1 MMYIMNVFEDN
12 PIRYIKMQVAAI
24 LSKHLS
30 KVMHKTRLI
39 TLSLLV
45 ESLFHAKFFS
55 LTGLGRALKTETQER
70 SAIRRVDRFIGN
82 KLLQQDRLAIYCVIC
97 GLIVGSSQR
106 PIIIVDWSTIP
117 NQKANV
123 LRAAMVTS
131 GRGLTLYEEV
141 HPEKKYTNPKVHI
154 RFLMKLKSM
163 LDNDVKPIIIS
174 DAGFGTPWFKA
185 LQDLGWEYIG
195 RIRGNKYYR
204 LQNGVTW
211 SPITSLHKDATATP
225 TFLGEIELC
234 KEHGFKT
241 RLYRYKGKALGR
253 KNKTKRGTI
262 KQTNQSKKQA
272 KANKEPWLLVSS
284 LHINSK
290 TAKKVVEIYSLRM
303 QIEEGFRDLKS
314 TKYGFGFEHVNTRHI
329 YRLNVF
335 FLIAMLAAFLA
346 WVIGW
351 LAEKVNLQGQ
361 YQANSTKIKRVLS
374 LFYLGYRII
383 LRAKDKMKYIVIQE
397 VIENFPVFS
406 NA

>member
-1 MMYIMNVFEDN
+1 
-12 PIRYIKMQVAAI
+12 MQVAAI

-45 ESLFHAKFFS
+45 ESLFHTKFFS
-55 LTGLGRALKTETQER
+55 LTGLGRALKTESQER
-70 SAIRRVDRFIGN
+70 SAIRRVDRFFGN
-82 KLLQQDRLAIYCVIC
+82 KGLQLDRLAIYRVVCR
-97 GLIVGSSQR
+97 LMVGSSQK

-117 NQKANV
+117 NKKDNV
-123 LRAAMVTS
+123 LRAALVTS
-131 GRGLTLYEEV
+131 GRALTLYEEV
-141 HPEKKYTNPKVHI
+141 HPEKKYTNSKVHI

-163 LDNDVKPIIIS
+163 LDNDIKPIIIS

-185 LQDLGWEYIG
+185 VQSLGWDYVG

-204 LQNGVTW
+204 LQNNLTW
-211 SPITSLHKDATATP
+211 APITSLHKDATATP
-225 TFLGEIELC
+225 THLGEIELC
-234 KEHGFKT
+234 KEHRFKT
-241 RLYRYKGKALGR
+241 TLYRYKGKALGR
-253 KNKTKRGTI
+253 KNKTKRGKI
-262 KQTNQSKKQA
+262 KQTNQSKKHA

-284 LHINSK
+284 LLINSK

-351 LAEKVNLQGQ
+351 LAEKVNLQAQ
-361 YQANSTKIKRVLS
+361 YQANSTKIKRILS

-383 LRAKDKMKYIVIQE
+383 LRVKDKMKSAVIQT
-397 VIENFPVFS
+397 VIENFPDFCEV
-406 NA
+406 

>member
-1 MMYIMNVFEDN
+1 
-12 PIRYIKMQVAAI
+12 MQVAAI

-30 KVMHKTRLI
+30 KVMHKTRLL

-70 SAIRRVDRFIGN
+70 SAIRRVDRFFGN
-82 KLLQQDRLAIYCVIC
+82 KRLQQDRLAIYRVIC
-97 GLIVGSSQR
+97 RLMVGSSQR
-106 PIIIVDWSTIP
+106 PIVIVDWSTIP
-117 NQKANV
+117 NKKDNV
-123 LRAAMVTS
+123 LRAALVTS
-131 GRGLTLYEEV
+131 GRALTLYEEV
-141 HPEKKYTNPKVHI
+141 HPEKKYTNSKVHI
-154 RFLMKLKSM
+154 RFLIKLKSM

-185 LQDLGWEYIG
+185 VQDLGWDYVG

-204 LQNGVTW
+204 LQNSVTW
-211 SPITSLHKDATATP
+211 APITSLHKAATATP
-225 TFLGEIELC
+225 TLVGEIELC

-241 RLYRYKGKALGR
+241 TLYRYKGKALGR
-253 KNKTKRGTI
+253 KNKTKRGNV
-262 KQTNQSKKQA
+262 KQNGQSKKHA

-284 LHINSK
+284 FLINSK

-314 TKYGFGFEHVNTRHI
+314 TKYGFGFEHANTRHI

-351 LAEKVNLQGQ
+351 LAEKVNLQAQ
-361 YQANSTKIKRVLS
+361 YQANSTKIKRILS

-383 LRAKDKMKYIVIQE
+383 LRVKDKMKSIVIQT
-397 VIENFPVFS
+397 VIENFPDFS
-406 NA
+406 GA

>member
-1 MMYIMNVFEDN
+1 
-12 PIRYIKMQVAAI
+12 MQVAAI

-30 KVMHKTRLI
+30 KVMHKTRLL

-70 SAIRRVDRFIGN
+70 SAIRRVDRFFGN
-82 KLLQQDRLAIYCVIC
+82 KRLQQDRLAIYRVIC
-97 GLIVGSSQR
+97 RLMVGSSQR
-106 PIIIVDWSTIP
+106 PIVIVDWSTIP
-117 NQKANV
+117 NKKDNV
-123 LRAAMVTS
+123 LRAALVTS
-131 GRGLTLYEEV
+131 GRALTLYEEV
-141 HPEKKYTNPKVHI
+141 HPEKKYTNSKVHI
-154 RFLMKLKSM
+154 RFLIKLKSM

-185 LQDLGWEYIG
+185 VQDLGWDYVG

-204 LQNGVTW
+204 LQNSVTW
-211 SPITSLHKDATATP
+211 APITSLHKAATATP
-225 TFLGEIELC
+225 TLVGEIELC

-241 RLYRYKGKALGR
+241 TLYRYKGKALGR
-253 KNKTKRGTI
+253 KNKTKRGNV
-262 KQTNQSKKQA
+262 KQNGQSKKHA

-284 LHINSK
+284 FLINSK

-314 TKYGFGFEHVNTRHI
+314 TKYGFGFEHANTRHI

-351 LAEKVNLQGQ
+351 LAEKVNLQAQ
-361 YQANSTKIKRVLS
+361 YQANSTKIKRILS

-383 LRAKDKMKYIVIQE
+383 LRVKDKMKSIVIQT
-397 VIENFPVFS
+397 VIENFPDFS
-406 NA
+406 EA

>member
-1 MMYIMNVFEDN
+1 
-12 PIRYIKMQVAAI
+12 MQVAAI

-55 LTGLGRALKTETQER
+55 LTGLGRVLKTEAQER
-70 SAIRRVDRFIGN
+70 SAIRRVDRFFGN
-82 KLLQQDRLAIYCVIC
+82 KRLQKDRLPIYGVIC
-97 GLIVGSSQR
+97 RLSVGSSQR
-106 PIIIVDWSTIP
+106 PVIIVDWSTIP
-117 NQKANV
+117 NKKDNV
-123 LRAAMVTS
+123 LRAALVTS
-131 GRGLTLYEEV
+131 GRALTLYEEI
-141 HPEKKYTNPKVHI
+141 HPEKKYTNSKVHI
-154 RFLMKLKSM
+154 RFLMKLKAM
-163 LDNDVKPIIIS
+163 LRDGVKPIITT

-185 LQDLGWEYIG
+185 VQDLGWDYVG

-204 LQNGVTW
+204 LQNSATW
-211 SPITSLHKDATATP
+211 VPITSLHKDATETP
-225 TFLGEIELC
+225 TLLGEIELC
-234 KEHGFKT
+234 KEHAFKT
-241 RLYRYKGKALGR
+241 TLYRYKGKALGR
-253 KNKTKRGTI
+253 KNKTKRGKI
-262 KQTNQSKKQA
+262 KQTNQSKKHA

-284 LHINSK
+284 LPLNSK
-290 TAKKVVEIYSLRM
+290 VAQKVVKIYSFRM

-351 LAEKVNLQGQ
+351 LAEKVNLQAQ

-383 LRAKDKMKYIVIQE
+383 LRVKDKMKRVLIQE
-397 VIENFPVFS
+397 VIDNFPIFS
-406 NA
+406 EV

>member
-1 MMYIMNVFEDN
+1 
-12 PIRYIKMQVAAI
+12 MQVAAI

-45 ESLFHAKFFS
+45 ESLFHAKFFN

-70 SAIRRVDRFIGN
+70 SAIRRVDRFFGN
-82 KLLQQDRLAIYCVIC
+82 KRLQQDRLSIYRVIC
-97 GLIVGSSQR
+97 ELMVGSSQR

-117 NQKANV
+117 NKKDNV
-123 LRAAMVTS
+123 LRAALVTS
-131 GRGLTLYEEV
+131 GRALTLYEEV
-141 HPEKKYTNPKVHI
+141 HPEKKYTNQKVHI

-163 LDNDVKPIIIS
+163 LGNDVKPIIIS

-185 LQDLGWEYIG
+185 IQGLGWDYVG

-204 LQNGVTW
+204 LQNSETW
-211 SPITSLHKDATATP
+211 APITSLHKDATATP
-225 TFLGEIELC
+225 TLLGAIELC

-241 RLYRYKGKALGR
+241 MLYRYKGKYLGR
-253 KNKTKRGTI
+253 KNKTKRGKI
-262 KQTNQSKKQA
+262 KQTNQSKKHA

-284 LHINSK
+284 LPINSK
-290 TAKKVVEIYSLRM
+290 IAKKVVKIYSFRM
-303 QIEEGFRDLKS
+303 QVEEGFRDLKS

-351 LAEKVNLQGQ
+351 LAEKVNLQAQ
-361 YQANSTKIKRVLS
+361 YQANSTKTKRVLS

-383 LRAKDKMKYIVIQE
+383 LRVKDKMKNIVIQS
-397 VIENFPVFS
+397 VIENFPDFS
-406 NA
+406 EA

>member
-1 MMYIMNVFEDN
+1 
-12 PIRYIKMQVAAI
+12 MQVAAI
-24 LSKHLS
+24 LTKHVS

-70 SAIRRVDRFIGN
+70 SAIRRVDRFMGN
-82 KLLQQDRLAIYCVIC
+82 KRLQQDRLAIYRVIC
-97 GLIVGSSQR
+97 RLIVGSSQR

-117 NQKANV
+117 NKKDNV
-123 LRAAMVTS
+123 LRAALVTS
-131 GRGLTLYEEV
+131 GRALTLYEEV
-141 HPEKKYTNPKVHI
+141 HPEKKYANPKLHL
-154 RFLMKLKSM
+154 RFLMKIKSM
-163 LDNDVKPIIIS
+163 LDEGVKPIIIT
-174 DAGFGTPWFKA
+174 DAGFHSSWFKSV
-185 LQDLGWEYIG
+185 QGLGWDYVG

-204 LQNGVTW
+204 LVGVTKW
-211 SPITSLHKDATATP
+211 SSISSLHKDATPTP

-234 KEHGFKT
+234 KDSGYIT
-241 RLYRYKGKALGR
+241 NLYRYKAKKMGR
-253 KNKTKRGTI
+253 KAKTKRGNV
-262 KQTNQSKKQA
+262 KQNAQSKKHE
-272 KANKEPWLLVSS
+272 KGNKEPWLLVSTLPQS
-284 LHINSK
+284 SQI
-290 TAKKVVEIYSLRM
+290 AKKVIKIYRLRM

-351 LAEKVNLQGQ
+351 LAEKVNLQAQ
-361 YQANSTKIKRVLS
+361 YQANSTKRKRVLS

-383 LRAKDKMKYIVIQE
+383 LRVKDKMKSSVIQT
-397 VIENFPVFS
+397 VIEKFPDFS
-406 NA
+406 EA